1 MKRYVV
7 TINYY
12 EWASNDKEA
21 QIKAQEECNK
31 MIKEKD
37 NYASI
42 VSIHQ
47 NNFGQI
53 GSRQLNLEV
62 LNGNH

>member
-7 TINYY
+7 TIDYY
-12 EWASNDKEA
+12 EWASSDKEA
-21 QIKAQEECNK
+21 RIKAEEQCNK

-47 NNFGQI
+47 NSFGQI
-53 GSRQLNLEV
+53 GSRKLNLEV
-62 LNGNH
+62 LDGDN